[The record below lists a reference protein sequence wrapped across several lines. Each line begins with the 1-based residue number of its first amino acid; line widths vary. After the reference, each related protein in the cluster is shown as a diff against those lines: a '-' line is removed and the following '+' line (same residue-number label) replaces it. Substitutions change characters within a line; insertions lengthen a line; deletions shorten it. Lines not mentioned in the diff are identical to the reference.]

1 MLSDCTRQI
10 KDRESW
16 LTSVVP
22 AKEEDERELSSL
34 LATAALVRGALQAIP
49 VPQEAEETS
58 RERCTAIIQE
68 QWKHHRPTRDR
79 QRRWPAVLGSW
90 LRVVFTLGRR
100 R

>member
-10 KDRESW
+10 RDKERW

-22 AKEEDERELSSL
+22 EKEGGERELSSL
-34 LATAALVRGALQAIP
+34 LATAALVRGALQATP
-49 VPQEAEETS
+49 VPQEAEEIS
-58 RERCTAIIQE
+58 RDRSTALIQE
-68 QWKHHRPTRDR
+68 QWKHNQPTRDR
-79 QRRWPAVLGSW
+79 QRPWPAVLGSW